1 VLNYLAALVVSHFV
15 ESAHTDVVS
24 AFTDVESVVFG
35 VVVDAPPQE
44 VKIVITATIVNSFFM
59 FLFFV
64 F

>member
-15 ESAHTDVVS
+15 ESAHTAVVS

-35 VVVDAPPQE
+35 VVDAPPQE